1 MSVPSVVLDKKKQS
15 ESQGDMET
23 HVTSLTSPDSP
34 AMGREGHPRKGATIL
49 IIDDEEPL
57 RFVLRKALE
66 HADFVVREA
75 SDGREGI
82 EEYQRDP
89 TDMVILD
96 LLLPD
101 IDGVDVMLELSW
113 DYPDVKIL
121 AITGGSGP
129 LDFSDVAEKIG
140 AIRTLKKPFDLDEL
154 VQTVEDVL
162 SSKA

>member
-1 MSVPSVVLDKKKQS
+1 MSVPSVVPDKKKRT
-15 ESQGDMET
+15 ESQGDRQT
-23 HVTSLTSPDSP
+23 HATFLTSPDSP
-34 AMGREGHPRKGATIL
+34 VRRREGHARKGSTVL

-66 HADFVVREA
+66 RAAFVVREA

-140 AIRTLKKPFDLDEL
+140 AIRVLKKPFDLDAL